1 MTVQRRSAS
10 AGGSVRRY
18 LSEADEKE
26 ALKTLRDQLRR
37 QKRVTSDDVRQ
48 TVRAIASK
56 GGSVALPPDFPPSRW
71 VLDFKRVHGFVQFN
85 SFAFGSE
92 AFALPERIEPR
103 PLMKTKSTERS
114 LSSGVSSDDE
124 KEKEPSESS
133 YGTLDSTPSTFE
145 MQTQNH
151 TKMQAQ
157 MHARLEIELQHNFEQ
172 RHRRYQQQHQQRLK
186 VMEDRRGRALLG
198 RFDEEELRSN
208 TSSLSLDSAS
218 GTTTGASNNSVTGPG
233 NGVASPAGN
242 QADET
247 TSNMSVSSEKRGYK
261 QSHTVPAE
269 TWEKAIAAV
278 EQQGM
283 SLRVAAKMYGVHF
296 AALHRRVKKRAQ
308 SGLSLNGH
316 NGYFHPNDEAG
327 IVRVVVARAEL
338 GVLMTFNEL
347 MVLVEASALRKLPD
361 ISVDAAR
368 VLLDRFQSR
377 NENSIRHLVDDWP
390 PPRPSGPTN
399 TTLRPSAQQPSFHRG
414 YVLQVG
420 RDASRHR
427 PVVSTG
433 TGGAAT
439 AAAVAAAVPS
449 SGLFVPPA
457 RVAASIGA
465 ESDGARTRAS
475 KFVVPDGKTA
485 AERGRS
491 PTISVLEA

>member
-26 ALKTLRDQLRR
+26 ALKSLRDQLRR

-71 VLDFKRVHGFVQFN
+71 VLDFKRLHGFVQFN
-85 SFAFGSE
+85 SFAFGSA

-103 PLMKTKSTERS
+103 LLTKSTERS
-114 LSSGVSSDDE
+114 LSSGASSDDE
-124 KEKEPSESS
+124 KEKELSESS
-133 YGTLDSTPSTFE
+133 YGSLDATPSAFE

-172 RHRRYQQQHQQRLK
+172 RHRRYQEQHQQRLK

-208 TSSLSLDSAS
+208 TSSLSLDS
-218 GTTTGASNNSVTGPG
+218 GTTTGASNNSVTGTG
-233 NGVASPAGN
+233 NGVASPPGN

-247 TSNMSVSSEKRGYK
+247 TSNMSASSEKRGYK

-283 SLRVAAKMYGVHF
+283 SLRAAAKMYGVHF

-316 NGYFHPNDEAG
+316 NGYFHPSDEAG

-361 ISVDAAR
+361 ISVEAAR

-390 PPRPSGPTN
+390 PSRPSGPTN
-399 TTLRPSAQQPSFHRG
+399 TPSRPSAQQPSFHRG
-414 YVLQVG
+414 YSLQVG
-420 RDASRHR
+420 RDPSRHR

-449 SGLFVPPA
+449 SGLFVPPT
-457 RVAASIGA
+457 RVAASFGA
-465 ESDGARTRAS
+465 ESDGARTHAAQLD
-475 KFVVPDGKTA
+475 VPNRKA
-485 AERGRS
+485 AEERGRS
-491 PTISVLEA
+491 PTISFEA